1 MKSEFECLSKRGGQ
15 KVLLNWVGP
24 AFNAFNALQHCRSL
38 PWKVSL
44 SAWRRRRGQEVLFH
58 KVLLYWVGHA
68 FNTCMLCSNCKIPAM
83 KSEFE
88 CLGEKKR
95 SSTFL
100 VLLPPVSLKCPSLCV
115 LTYIPL
121 PFYCEFCLKQNT
133 ALLSHVS
140 QLVREVV
147 KKTVI
152 LRSGWP

>member
-1 MKSEFECLSKRGGQ
+1 MSAMKSEFECLGERGGQ
-15 KVLLNWVGP
+15 KVL
-24 AFNAFNALQHCRSL
+24 
-38 PWKVSL
+38 
-44 SAWRRRRGQEVLFH
+44 FH
-58 KVLLYWVGHA
+58 KVLFYWVGHA
-68 FNTCMLCSNCKIPAM
+68 FNVCMLCRNCKIPLIHACIAALQIPAT

-100 VLLPPVSLKCPSLCV
+100 VLLPPVPLKCPSLCV

-133 ALLSHVS
+133 ALLSHLS
-140 QLVREVV
+140 QLVREVI
-147 KKTVI
+147 KKPVI